1 MIRRPLRPLAR
12 IISQR
17 QRGEDPDDGAQQS
30 RRIDAMRREKTRER
44 KRARTRLILMG
55 LAFTTAF
62 GAVGTKMGMMA
73 APLPEEEARRAG
85 VEIKSRR
92 ADIVDRNGTVL
103 ATNIATS
110 ALYAH
115 PQQLIDKVGTA
126 ARLAEI
132 FPDVDAAKLLE
143 QFNSKRK
150 FLWLKR
156 RISPEQQQ
164 AVHEI
169 GDPGLLFGPRQTRIY
184 PNGRLASHIVGGA
197 GYGAEGVAAAEIIGT
212 AGVEHWF
219 DQELRADN
227 AEPLELSID
236 LSVQS
241 AIRRVLAGG
250 MRLMNAKGASAVLM
264 DVETGEV
271 ISMVSLP
278 DFDPN
283 ARPAPPTSGDQ
294 SASPLFNRAAQGIYE
309 LGSTFKIFTAGLAI
323 ESGIAA
329 PSTQIDTRGPMKWGK
344 HKIRD
349 FRNYGPTLSLTDVV
363 VKSSNIGSANLA
375 IEFGAERQKAMMK
388 QFGFLEPTSVE
399 LGSAKL
405 AKPLT
410 PKNWSEIYA
419 ITISYG
425 HGLSASPLHLA
436 SAYATIGNGG
446 KKVTPTLVKGA
457 APAGE
462 DDRIIAESTAKELH
476 SMLRA
481 VVERGTASLGKVE
494 GYDVGG
500 KTGTAEKPRP
510 SGGYYKERVI
520 ANFAALFPSADPKY
534 ALVVTLDEPVER
546 SGAKPR
552 RTAGWTAV
560 PVAAEVIRRI
570 APMMG
575 MRPEASQMQATAA
588 KAKLIKI
595 SNQ

>member
-12 IISQR
+12 IISAR
-17 QRGEDPDDGAQQS
+17 ERGEDPDNGAHQS
-30 RRIDAMRREKTRER
+30 RRIDEMRRQKSRER
-44 KRARTRLILMG
+44 RRARNRLILMG
-55 LAFTTAF
+55 LVFTTAF
-62 GAVGTKMGMMA
+62 GAIGTKMGMMA
-73 APLPEEEARRAG
+73 APLPAEVEARKAG
-85 VEIKSRR
+85 VEIRSQR
-92 ADIVDRNGTVL
+92 ANIVDRNGTVL

-115 PQQLIDKVGTA
+115 PQQMIDKAGTA
-126 ARLAEI
+126 TQLAEI
-132 FPDVDAAKLLE
+132 FPDLDAKELRK

-169 GDPGLLFGPRQTRIY
+169 GEPGLLFGPRETRIY
-184 PNGRLASHIVGGA
+184 PNGPLASHILGGA
-197 GYGAEGVAAAEIIGT
+197 SYGTEGVAAAEIVGI

-219 DQELRADN
+219 DKDLRAED

-250 MRLMNAKGASAVLM
+250 MNLMNARGASAVLM
-264 DVETGEV
+264 DVHTGEV

-283 ARPAPPTSGDQ
+283 ARPAPPLTGDQ

-309 LGSTFKIFTAGLAI
+309 LGSTFKPFTATLAL
-323 ESGIAA
+323 ETGIAT
-329 PSTQIDTRGPMKWGK
+329 PDTQIDTKGPMRWGK
-344 HKIRD
+344 FTIRD

-375 IEFGAERQKAMMK
+375 KEAGAERQKTLMGAL
-388 QFGFLEPTSVE
+388 GFLEPTALE

-405 AKPLT
+405 AQPLL
-410 PKNWSEIYA
+410 PRNWAEIQA

-425 HGLSASPLHLA
+425 HGMSASPLHLA
-436 SAYATIGNGG
+436 AAYAMIGNGG
-446 KKVTPTLVKGA
+446 RKVAPTLVKGA
-457 APAGE
+457 TPPNTQSRVMSE
-462 DDRIIAESTAKELH
+462 KTAKRVTR
-476 SMLRA
+476 MMRQ
-481 VVERGTASLGKVE
+481 VVERGTATLGEVE
-494 GYDVGG
+494 GYEVAG
-500 KTGTAEKPRP
+500 KTGTAEKPKP
-510 SGGYYKERVI
+510 SGGYYKDRVI
-520 ANFAALFPSADPKY
+520 ANFASVFPASNPQY

-546 SGAKPR
+546 SGPEPR

-575 MRPEASQMQATAA
+575 MRPKPADPKLA
-588 KAKLIKI
+588 KAKLIKA
-595 SNQ
+595 STN